1 MMLPSVTVVIPTY
14 NKSRYIASAV
24 RSVLQQDYPN
34 LTILVS
40 NNHSTDS
47 TSSVL
52 STFSDPRLS
61 VISPPQHLSM
71 QAHYEWCLSFVNTT
85 WVTILGDDDGLMTH
99 FSQLLMHIL
108 HHQSY
113 RDADTLSFR
122 RSYFFWP
129 DSLSRN
135 ESSLNFSFSSNH
147 TKLSYLNLLISSLTG
162 YSYHYDYPQ
171 CYTNNLIKT
180 SLISR
185 IKSSYGGQYI
195 HELNPD
201 VSTGISN
208 LYFSNCSYFF
218 DFPLFWTGTSS
229 SSIGLLHSKFQSQ
242 STIDISSSPFLTES
256 VSSGYTLLVNILLLN
271 MFSSSPLLYTSLQVS
286 FLLLLVLTILFLLD
300 V

>member
-99 FSQLLMHIL
+99 FSAFNAH
-108 HHQSY
+108 
-113 RDADTLSFR
+113 T
-122 RSYFFWP
+122 P
-129 DSLSRN
+129 
-135 ESSLNFSFSSNH
+135 SSV
-147 TKLSYLNLLISSLTG
+147 I
-162 YSYHYDYPQ
+162 
-171 CYTNNLIKT
+171 
-180 SLISR
+180 
-185 IKSSYGGQYI
+185 
-195 HELNPD
+195 
-201 VSTGISN
+201 
-208 LYFSNCSYFF
+208 
-218 DFPLFWTGTSS
+218 
-229 SSIGLLHSKFQSQ
+229 
-242 STIDISSSPFLTES
+242 
-256 VSSGYTLLVNILLLN
+256 
-271 MFSSSPLLYTSLQVS
+271 
-286 FLLLLVLTILFLLD
+286 
-300 V
+300 